1 MPPLN
6 EQKRIVEKLDF
17 LFEKTKRAKEIIEK
31 NLMEED
37 YRVEF
42 RIKYKYYK
50 LLEKKLELEK
60 NNKSEYIR
68 ELIIKDLKKIVNG
81 SESTSKITQDFELVT
96 KFVDETIS
104 LSKAV
109 NKLGVL
115 LNQAVKEKIFED
127 DVKKDTQK
135 ELYSSLERLTEENIK
150 LKNLFK

>member
-1 MPPLN
+1 MATN
-6 EQKRIVEKLDF
+6 
-17 LFEKTKRAKEIIEK
+17 KEIIEK
-31 NLMEED
+31 NLEEED

-81 SESTSKITQDFELVT
+81 SESTSKITQDFELVRSL
-96 KFVDETIS
+96 VDETIS

-115 LNQAVKEKIFED
+115 LNQAVREKIFED
-127 DVKKDTQK
+127 DVRKDTQR
-135 ELYSSLERLTEENIK
+135 ELYSALEKLTAENIK

>member
-1 MPPLN
+1 MVTN
-6 EQKRIVEKLDF
+6 
-17 LFEKTKRAKEIIEK
+17 KEIIEK
-31 NLMEED
+31 NLIEED
-37 YRVEF
+37 YRIEF

-60 NNKSEYIR
+60 TNKSEYIR
-68 ELIIKDLKKIVNG
+68 ELIIKDLKKIARG
-81 SESTSKITQDFELVT
+81 DETTSRVTVDFELVRSL
-96 KFVDETIS
+96 VDETIS

-115 LNQAVKEKIFED
+115 LNQAIKEKIFED

>member
-1 MPPLN
+1 MATN
-6 EQKRIVEKLDF
+6 
-17 LFEKTKRAKEIIEK
+17 KEIIEK
-31 NLMEED
+31 NSLEED

-81 SESTSKITQDFELVT
+81 DESTSKITQDFELVT

-115 LNQAVKEKIFED
+115 LNQAIKEKIFED
-127 DVKKDTQK
+127 DVKKDTQR
-135 ELYSSLERLTEENIK
+135 ELYSALEKLTEENMK

>member
-1 MPPLN
+1 MATN
-6 EQKRIVEKLDF
+6 
-17 LFEKTKRAKEIIEK
+17 KEIIEK
-31 NLMEED
+31 NLEEED

-115 LNQAVKEKIFED
+115 LNQAVKEKSFED

>member
-1 MPPLN
+1 MTN
-6 EQKRIVEKLDF
+6 
-17 LFEKTKRAKEIIEK
+17 KEIIEK
-31 NLMEED
+31 NLEEED

-68 ELIIKDLKKIVNG
+68 ELIITDLKKIARG
-81 SESTSKITQDFELVT
+81 DESTSRVTVDFELVRSL
-96 KFVDETIS
+96 VDETIS

-127 DVKKDTQK
+127 DVRKDTQK
-135 ELYSSLERLTEENIK
+135 ELYSALEKLTAENIK

>member
-1 MPPLN
+1 MATN
-6 EQKRIVEKLDF
+6 
-17 LFEKTKRAKEIIEK
+17 KEIIEN
-31 NLMEED
+31 NLLEED

-68 ELIIKDLKKIVNG
+68 ELIISDLKKIVSG
-81 SESTSKITQDFELVT
+81 DESTSKITQDFELVR

-115 LNQAVKEKIFED
+115 LNQAVREKIFTDEI
-127 DVKKDTQK
+127 KKDTQK

>member
-1 MPPLN
+1 MATN
-6 EQKRIVEKLDF
+6 
-17 LFEKTKRAKEIIEK
+17 KEIIEK
-31 NLMEED
+31 NLEEED

-68 ELIIKDLKKIVNG
+68 ELIIKDLKKIING
-81 SESTSKITQDFELVT
+81 DESTSKITQDFELV
-96 KFVDETIS
+96 KKLVDETIN

-115 LNQAVKEKIFED
+115 LNQAVREKIFED
-127 DVKKDTQK
+127 DVRKDTQK
-135 ELYSSLERLTEENIK
+135 ELYSSLEKLTEENIK

>member
-1 MPPLN
+1 MTN
-6 EQKRIVEKLDF
+6 
-17 LFEKTKRAKEIIEK
+17 KEIIEK
-31 NLMEED
+31 NLDEED

-68 ELIIKDLKKIVNG
+68 ELIIQDLKKIVSG
-81 SESTSKITQDFELVT
+81 DESTSKITQDFELVKT
-96 KFVDETIS
+96 LVDETIS

-115 LNQAVKEKIFED
+115 LNQAFKEKIFED
-127 DVKKDTQK
+127 DVRKDTQK
-135 ELYSSLERLTEENIK
+135 ELYSSLEKLTAENIK

>member
-1 MPPLN
+1 MATN
-6 EQKRIVEKLDF
+6 
-17 LFEKTKRAKEIIEK
+17 KEIIEK
-31 NLMEED
+31 NLIEED

-68 ELIIKDLKKIVNG
+68 ELIIQDLKKIARG
-81 SESTSKITQDFELVT
+81 DETTSRVTVDFELVRELI
-96 KFVDETIS
+96 DETIS

-115 LNQAVKEKIFED
+115 LNQAVREKIFED
-127 DVKKDTQK
+127 DVKKDTQR
-135 ELYSSLERLTEENIK
+135 ELYSALERLTEENIK

>member
-1 MPPLN
+1 MATN
-6 EQKRIVEKLDF
+6 
-17 LFEKTKRAKEIIEK
+17 KEIIEN
-31 NLMEED
+31 NLLEED

-42 RIKYKYYK
+42 RIKYKYFK

-68 ELIIKDLKKIVNG
+68 ELIIKDLKKIVSG
-81 SESTSKITQDFELVT
+81 SESTSKITQDFKLVRE
-96 KFVDETIS
+96 FVDETIS

-115 LNQAVKEKIFED
+115 LNQAVREKIFTDE
-127 DVKKDTQK
+127 VRKDTQK
-135 ELYSSLERLTEENIK
+135 ELYSALESLTEENIK

>member
-1 MPPLN
+1 MATN
-6 EQKRIVEKLDF
+6 
-17 LFEKTKRAKEIIEK
+17 KEIIEK
-31 NLMEED
+31 NLEEED

-42 RIKYKYYK
+42 RIKYKYFK

-68 ELIIKDLKKIVNG
+68 ELIIKDLKKIVTG
-81 SESTSKITQDFELVT
+81 DESTSKITQDFELVR

-115 LNQAVKEKIFED
+115 LNQAVREKIFED
-127 DVKKDTQK
+127 EVRKDTQR
-135 ELYSSLERLTEENIK
+135 ELYSSLEKLTEENIK

>member
-1 MPPLN
+1 MPTN
-6 EQKRIVEKLDF
+6 
-17 LFEKTKRAKEIIEK
+17 KEIIEK
-31 NLMEED
+31 NLEEED

-68 ELIIKDLKKIVNG
+68 ELIIRDLKKII
-81 SESTSKITQDFELVT
+81 STDESTSRVTVNFELVRELI
-96 KFVDETIS
+96 DETIS

-127 DVKKDTQK
+127 DVRKDTQK

>member
-1 MPPLN
+1 MATN
-6 EQKRIVEKLDF
+6 
-17 LFEKTKRAKEIIEK
+17 KEIIEK
-31 NLMEED
+31 NLEEED
-37 YRVEF
+37 YRIEF

-68 ELIIKDLKKIVNG
+68 ELIIKDLKKIVKAD
-81 SESTSKITQDFELVT
+81 ESTSKITEDFELV
-96 KFVDETIS
+96 KSLVDETIS

-115 LNQAVKEKIFED
+115 LNQAIREKIFED

-135 ELYSSLERLTEENIK
+135 ELYSSLEKLTEENIK

>member
-1 MPPLN
+1 MATN
-6 EQKRIVEKLDF
+6 
-17 LFEKTKRAKEIIEK
+17 KEIIEK
-31 NLMEED
+31 NLLEED

-68 ELIIKDLKKIVNG
+68 ELIIKDLKKIVSG
-81 SESTSKITQDFELVT
+81 DESTSRVTINFELVRSL
-96 KFVDETIS
+96 VDETIS

-115 LNQAVKEKIFED
+115 LNQAVREKIFED
-127 DVKKDTQK
+127 DVRKDTQK
-135 ELYSSLERLTEENIK
+135 ELYSALEKLTEENIK

>member
-1 MPPLN
+1 MATN
-6 EQKRIVEKLDF
+6 
-17 LFEKTKRAKEIIEK
+17 KEIIEK
-31 NLMEED
+31 NLEEED
-37 YRVEF
+37 YRIEF
-42 RIKYKYYK
+42 RIKYKYFK

-68 ELIIKDLKKIVNG
+68 ELIIKDLKKIVKAD
-81 SESTSKITQDFELVT
+81 ESTSKITQDFELV
-96 KFVDETIS
+96 KSLVDETIS

-115 LNQAVKEKIFED
+115 LNQAVREKIFQD

>member
-1 MPPLN
+1 MATN
-6 EQKRIVEKLDF
+6 
-17 LFEKTKRAKEIIEK
+17 KEIIEK
-31 NLMEED
+31 NLEEED

-68 ELIIKDLKKIVNG
+68 ELIIKDLKKIVSG
-81 SESTSKITQDFELVT
+81 SESTSKITEDFELVR

-127 DVKKDTQK
+127 DVRKDTQK

>member
-1 MPPLN
+1 MATN
-6 EQKRIVEKLDF
+6 
-17 LFEKTKRAKEIIEK
+17 KEIIEN
-31 NLMEED
+31 NLLEED

-68 ELIIKDLKKIVNG
+68 ELIITDLKKIARG
-81 SESTSKITQDFELVT
+81 DESTSRVTVDFELVRSL
-96 KFVDETIS
+96 VDETIS

-127 DVKKDTQK
+127 DVRKDTQR
-135 ELYSSLERLTEENIK
+135 ELYSSLEKLTEENIK

>member
-1 MPPLN
+1 MATN
-6 EQKRIVEKLDF
+6 
-17 LFEKTKRAKEIIEK
+17 KEIIEK
-31 NLMEED
+31 NLEEED

-42 RIKYKYYK
+42 RIKYKYFK

-68 ELIIKDLKKIVNG
+68 ELIITDLKKIVKG
-81 SESTSKITQDFELVT
+81 DESTSKITQDFELVR

-115 LNQAVKEKIFED
+115 LNQAVREKIFED
-127 DVKKDTQK
+127 EVRKDTQR
-135 ELYSSLERLTEENIK
+135 ELYSSLEKLTEENIK

>member
-1 MPPLN
+1 MPTN
-6 EQKRIVEKLDF
+6 
-17 LFEKTKRAKEIIEK
+17 KEIIEK
-31 NLMEED
+31 NLEEED

-68 ELIIKDLKKIVNG
+68 ELIIKDLKKIVSG
-81 SESTSKITQDFELVT
+81 DESTSKITQDFKLVRSL
-96 KFVDETIS
+96 VDETIS

-115 LNQAVKEKIFED
+115 LNQAVREKIFED
-127 DVKKDTQK
+127 EVRKDTQK
-135 ELYSSLERLTEENIK
+135 ELYSSLEKLMEENIK

>member
-1 MPPLN
+1 MATN
-6 EQKRIVEKLDF
+6 
-17 LFEKTKRAKEIIEK
+17 KEIIEK
-31 NLMEED
+31 NLEEED

-81 SESTSKITQDFELVT
+81 SESTSKITQDFELVRSL
-96 KFVDETIS
+96 VDETIN

-115 LNQAVKEKIFED
+115 LNQAVREKIFQDE
-127 DVKKDTQK
+127 VRKDTQK
-135 ELYSSLERLTEENIK
+135 ELYEALERLTAENIK

>member
-1 MPPLN
+1 MATN
-6 EQKRIVEKLDF
+6 
-17 LFEKTKRAKEIIEK
+17 KEIIEK
-31 NLMEED
+31 NLLEED

-60 NNKSEYIR
+60 NNKSEYMR
-68 ELIIKDLKKIVNG
+68 ELIIKDLKKIVSG
-81 SESTSKITQDFELVT
+81 SESTSKITQDFELVK

-127 DVKKDTQK
+127 DVRKDTQK
-135 ELYSSLERLTEENIK
+135 KLYSSLEKLTEENIK

>member
-1 MPPLN
+1 MATN
-6 EQKRIVEKLDF
+6 
-17 LFEKTKRAKEIIEK
+17 KEIIEK
-31 NLMEED
+31 NLLEED

-68 ELIIKDLKKIVNG
+68 ELIITDLKKIVSG
-81 SESTSKITQDFELVT
+81 DESTSKITQDFELVKT
-96 KFVDETIS
+96 LVDETIS

-127 DVKKDTQK
+127 DVRKDTQK
-135 ELYSSLERLTEENIK
+135 ELYSSLEKLTAENIK

>member
-1 MPPLN
+1 MPTN
-6 EQKRIVEKLDF
+6 
-17 LFEKTKRAKEIIEK
+17 KEIIEK
-31 NLMEED
+31 NLEEED

-68 ELIIKDLKKIVNG
+68 ELIIKDLKKIARG
-81 SESTSKITQDFELVT
+81 DETTSRVTVDFELVRELI
-96 KFVDETIS
+96 DETIS

-127 DVKKDTQK
+127 DVRKDTQK

>member
-1 MPPLN
+1 MATN
-6 EQKRIVEKLDF
+6 
-17 LFEKTKRAKEIIEK
+17 KEIIEK
-31 NLMEED
+31 NLEEED

-68 ELIIKDLKKIVNG
+68 ELIIKDLKKIVSG
-81 SESTSKITQDFELVT
+81 DESTSKIKEDFELVK

-115 LNQAVKEKIFED
+115 LNQAVREKIFED
-127 DVKKDTQK
+127 DVRKDTQR
-135 ELYSSLERLTEENIK
+135 ELYSALEKLTEENMK

>member
-1 MPPLN
+1 MTN
-6 EQKRIVEKLDF
+6 
-17 LFEKTKRAKEIIEK
+17 KEIIEK
-31 NLMEED
+31 NLLEED

-42 RIKYKYYK
+42 RIKYKYFK

-68 ELIIKDLKKIVNG
+68 ELIISDLKKIVSG
-81 SESTSKITQDFELVT
+81 DESTSKITQDFELVK

-115 LNQAVKEKIFED
+115 LNQAVREKIFQD
-127 DVKKDTQK
+127 DVRKDTQK
-135 ELYSSLERLTEENIK
+135 ELYEALQRLTEENIK

>member
-1 MPPLN
+1 MATN
-6 EQKRIVEKLDF
+6 
-17 LFEKTKRAKEIIEK
+17 KEIIEK
-31 NLMEED
+31 NLEEED

-42 RIKYKYYK
+42 RIKYKYFK

-68 ELIIKDLKKIVNG
+68 ELIIKDLKKIVKED
-81 SESTSKITQDFELVT
+81 ESTSKITQDFELVT
-96 KFVDETIS
+96 KFVDETIN

-115 LNQAVKEKIFED
+115 LNQAVREKIFED
-127 DVKKDTQK
+127 DVRKDTQK
-135 ELYSSLERLTEENIK
+135 ELYSSLEKLTEENIK

>member
-1 MPPLN
+1 MTN
-6 EQKRIVEKLDF
+6 
-17 LFEKTKRAKEIIEK
+17 KEIIEK
-31 NLMEED
+31 NLLEED

-68 ELIIKDLKKIVNG
+68 ELIIKDLKKIVSG
-81 SESTSKITQDFELVT
+81 DESTSRVTIDFELVRSL
-96 KFVDETIS
+96 VDETIS

-115 LNQAVKEKIFED
+115 LNQAVREKIFED

-135 ELYSSLERLTEENIK
+135 ELYSALEKLTEENIK

>member
-1 MPPLN
+1 MATN
-6 EQKRIVEKLDF
+6 
-17 LFEKTKRAKEIIEK
+17 KEIIEK

-68 ELIIKDLKKIVNG
+68 ELIIEDLKKIIRD
-81 SESTSKITQDFELVT
+81 ESTSKITEDFELVRELI
-96 KFVDETIS
+96 DETIS

-115 LNQAVKEKIFED
+115 LNQAIREKIFED
-127 DVKKDTQK
+127 DVRKDTQK
-135 ELYSSLERLTEENIK
+135 ELYEALEKLTEENIK

>member
-1 MPPLN
+1 MATN
-6 EQKRIVEKLDF
+6 
-17 LFEKTKRAKEIIEK
+17 KEIIEN
-31 NLMEED
+31 NLLEED

-68 ELIIKDLKKIVNG
+68 ELIIQDLKKIVNG
-81 SESTSKITQDFELVT
+81 SESTSKITQDFELV
-96 KFVDETIS
+96 KSLVDETIS

-115 LNQAVKEKIFED
+115 LNQAVREKIFTDEI
-127 DVKKDTQK
+127 KKDTQK

>member
-1 MPPLN
+1 MTN
-6 EQKRIVEKLDF
+6 
-17 LFEKTKRAKEIIEK
+17 KEIIEK
-31 NLMEED
+31 NLEEED

-68 ELIIKDLKKIVNG
+68 ELIIKDLKKIVSG
-81 SESTSKITQDFELVT
+81 DESTSKITQDFELVR

-115 LNQAVKEKIFED
+115 LNQAVREKILDE
-127 DVKKDTQK
+127 VRKDTQK
-135 ELYSSLERLTEENIK
+135 ELYSALESLTEENIK

>member
-1 MPPLN
+1 MATN
-6 EQKRIVEKLDF
+6 
-17 LFEKTKRAKEIIEK
+17 KEIIEK
-31 NLMEED
+31 NLEEED

-68 ELIIKDLKKIVNG
+68 ELIIGDLKKIVNG
-81 SESTSKITQDFELVT
+81 IESTSKIKEDFELV
-96 KFVDETIS
+96 KKLVDETIS

-115 LNQAVKEKIFED
+115 LNQAIREKIFED
-127 DVKKDTQK
+127 DVKKDTQR
-135 ELYSSLERLTEENIK
+135 ELYSALEKLTEENMK

>member
-1 MPPLN
+1 MATN
-6 EQKRIVEKLDF
+6 
-17 LFEKTKRAKEIIEK
+17 KEIIEK
-31 NLMEED
+31 NLLEED

-68 ELIIKDLKKIVNG
+68 ELIIKDLKKIVSGN
-81 SESTSKITQDFELVT
+81 ESTSKITQDFELVRSL
-96 KFVDETIS
+96 VDETIN

-115 LNQAVKEKIFED
+115 LNQAVREKIFED
-127 DVKKDTQK
+127 DVRKDTQK
-135 ELYSSLERLTEENIK
+135 ELYSSLEKLTEENIK

>member
-1 MPPLN
+1 MTN
-6 EQKRIVEKLDF
+6 
-17 LFEKTKRAKEIIEK
+17 KEIIEK
-31 NLMEED
+31 NLEEED

-68 ELIIKDLKKIVNG
+68 ELIIKDLKKIVSG
-81 SESTSKITQDFELVT
+81 SESTSKITQDFELVK